1 MASTTDSQ
9 SGQVSESQGTD
20 NAAIPENGVVV
31 SLEEIKCSVVCILN
45 PFFTREKWW
54 KVEQFDA
61 D

>member
-1 MASTTDSQ
+1 MASTTDAQ
-9 SGQVSESQGTD
+9 SQVSESQGTD

-54 KVEQFDA
+54 KVEKFDA